1 MTTRHSA
8 PGVPDPWQALR
19 QHTPA
24 RIALGRSGDSLPTS
38 ALLEFGLAHALA
50 RDAVHLPLDGAA
62 LGAALDA
69 AGLPHRAVH
78 SQAADRST
86 YLRRPDLGRQ
96 LTADSRVAL
105 EKAAQSATAPD
116 LAFVIADGLSS
127 LAVSRHALPLLHA
140 SLELLPGWS
149 MAPVVIAEQARVAL
163 GDAIGEALGAGTVVV
178 LIGERPG
185 LSSPDSLGIYLTHRP
200 RPGLTDADRNCIS
213 NVRPEGLPYA
223 VAARKLAYLLDGARR
238 LGRSGL
244 ALKDDSGLEALPG
257 AAPLAPPG
265 QA

>member
-1 MTTRHSA
+1 MTIPRSA
-8 PGVPDPWQALR
+8 PGTPDPWSALR
-19 QHTPA
+19 RHTSA

-62 LGAALDA
+62 LAAALDA
-69 AGLPHRAVH
+69 AGLAHLAVH
-78 SQAADRST
+78 SQATDRSV

-96 LTADSRVAL
+96 LTPASLAAL
-105 EKAAQSATAPD
+105 EKAAPTTAPD
-116 LAFVIADGLSS
+116 LVFVIADGLSS
-127 LAVSRHALPLLHA
+127 LAVARHALPLLQA

-163 GDAIGEALGAGTVVV
+163 GDAIGAALGAGTVVV

-185 LSSPDSLGIYLTHRP
+185 LSSPDSLGIYLTHHP
-200 RPGLTDADRNCIS
+200 RPGLSDADRNCIS
-213 NVRPEGLPYA
+213 NVRPEGLPYET
-223 VAARKLAYLLDGARR
+223 AARKLTYLLDGARR

-244 ALKDDSGLEALPG
+244 ALKDDSGFEALPG
-257 AAPLAPPG
+257 PAPLVPD
-265 QA
+265 

>member
-1 MTTRHSA
+1 MTARRSV
-8 PGVPDPWQALR
+8 PGTPDPWSALR
-19 QHTPA
+19 RHTAA

-62 LGAALDA
+62 LATALDA
-69 AGLPHRAVH
+69 VGLAHLAVH
-78 SQAADRST
+78 SQAADRAT

-96 LTADSRVAL
+96 LTPDSLATL
-105 EKAAQSATAPD
+105 EKAAPATAPD
-116 LAFVIADGLSS
+116 LVFVIADGLSS
-127 LAVSRHALPLLHA
+127 LAVARHALPLLHA
-140 SLELLPGWS
+140 TLGQLPGWS
-149 MAPVVIAEQARVAL
+149 IAPVVIAEQARVAL
-163 GDAIGEALGAGTVVV
+163 GDAIGEALGAATVVI

-213 NVRPEGLPYA
+213 NVRPEGLSYA
-223 VAARKLAYLLDGARR
+223 VAARKLTYLLDGARR

-244 ALKDDSGLEALPG
+244 ALKDDSSLEALPG
-257 AAPLAPPG
+257 AAPLAPPD
-265 QA
+265 

>member
-1 MTTRHSA
+1 MTAPRPA
-8 PGVPDPWQALR
+8 PGTPNPWSALR

-24 RIALGRSGDSLPTS
+24 RIALGRSGDSLPTR

-50 RDAVHLPLDGAA
+50 RDSVHLPLDGAA
-62 LGAALDA
+62 LAAALDA
-69 AGLPHRAVH
+69 AGLPHLAVH
-78 SQAADRST
+78 SQAVDRST

-96 LTADSRVAL
+96 LTADSRAAL
-105 EKAAQSATAPD
+105 KKAAPSAAPD

-127 LAVSRHALPLLHA
+127 LAVTRHALPVLHA

-163 GDAIGEALGAGTVVV
+163 GDAIGEALGAATVVV

-185 LSSPDSLGIYLTHRP
+185 LSSPDSLGIYLTHCP
-200 RPGLTDADRNCIS
+200 QPGLTDADRNCIS

-223 VAARKLAYLLDGARR
+223 AAARKLAYLLDGARR

-257 AAPLAPPG
+257 AAPLAPTG
-265 QA
+265 SA